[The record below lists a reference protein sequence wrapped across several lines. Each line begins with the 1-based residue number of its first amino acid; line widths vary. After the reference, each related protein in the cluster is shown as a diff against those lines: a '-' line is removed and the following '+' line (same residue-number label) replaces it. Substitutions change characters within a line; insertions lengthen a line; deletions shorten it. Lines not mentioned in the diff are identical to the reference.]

1 MNNDIVPGFDDEKT
15 EGLRI
20 QLQRIEDVP
29 GCLLLY
35 LTGYID
41 TYNSNYFQKCVAK
54 AIDTGYIR
62 LIFDIAHTGTISSV
76 EIGCYTAFLKAIKPK
91 GGDLVLLRMKPKTY
105 EVYQLLG
112 FSNFFNIKE
121 NLDEAI
127 SFFTASRK
135 QDKRDIFPNILNETE
150 RIIKPILKISPKTF
164 SGIPEPVT
172 LNDDGDYATLE
183 EFGRNCRN
191 GT

>member
-20 QLQRIEDVP
+20 RLQRIEDVP
-29 GCLLLY
+29 ACLLLY

-41 TYNSNYFQKCVAK
+41 TYSSNYFQKCVAK
-54 AIDTGYIR
+54 AIDAGNVR
-62 LIFDIAHTGTISSV
+62 LIFDIANTGTISSV